1 MLLPSLK
8 ADGLTHC
15 YASDVVNVF
24 VTISNIIW
32 AVCATL
38 FILFCFSPFSVC
50 LLPIKTKENQLQLIL
65 SRLSLSNFDLFVL
78 NHFRCTSFY
87 DWFNSLVYLKWNWCN
102 LYLFLAIM
110 HGLMAVKFEFSGWD
124 PNFSAVMRLSDVFL
138 FIFQMKNFFR
148 GKNEHFFERRRRWF
162 IRKLSFKTDMFIQIQ
177 RLVLEYALI
186 RMPFIICYMNMWIIT
201 RCWKLSR
208 WKIQEN
214 ACNTLDSDKKN
225 SLASKWKKKCKIS
238 INSKGKWNEMNLLLS
253 IYSNCCLL
261 YNALHVRI
269 GCNLSPARVD
279 FKPEIF
285 IKRSTL

>member
-1 MLLPSLK
+1 MQRKRQIKNWKMLLPSLK

-78 NHFRCTSFY
+78 NHFRCIAFY

-124 PNFSAVMRLSDVFL
+124 PNFCEIIWCFFYLVFL
-138 FIFQMKNFFR
+138 MKNIFK
-148 GKNEHFFERRRRWF
+148 GKTEHIFERRRRWF
-162 IRKLSFKTDMFIQIQ
+162 IRKFSFKTDMFIQ
-177 RLVLEYALI
+177 
-186 RMPFIICYMNMWIIT
+186 MHP
-201 RCWKLSR
+201 
-208 WKIQEN
+208 
-214 ACNTLDSDKKN
+214 
-225 SLASKWKKKCKIS
+225 
-238 INSKGKWNEMNLLLS
+238 
-253 IYSNCCLL
+253 
-261 YNALHVRI
+261 
-269 GCNLSPARVD
+269 
-279 FKPEIF
+279 
-285 IKRSTL
+285 